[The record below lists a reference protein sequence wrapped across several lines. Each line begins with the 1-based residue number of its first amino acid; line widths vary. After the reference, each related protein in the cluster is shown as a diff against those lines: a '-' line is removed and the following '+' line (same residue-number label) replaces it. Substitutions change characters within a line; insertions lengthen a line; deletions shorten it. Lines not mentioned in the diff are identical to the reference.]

1 MQPTVYPLV
10 LSFGNENLLPFIT
23 KRKNTFGIKRAVLP
37 PKHKSEKNTF
47 GQYSP
52 KNHKSEKDIPTKT
65 QVGRKHS
72 QALREDIL
80 KYSHSHTH
88 LRPLVP
94 HLCLLA
100 PIVIMTFFS
109 PKLLTE

>member
-1 MQPTVYPLV
+1 MGST
-10 LSFGNENLLPFIT
+10 
-23 KRKNTFGIKRAVLP
+23 P
-37 PKHKSEKNTF
+37 PK
-47 GQYSP
+47 
-52 KNHKSEKDIPTKT
+52 HKSEKDIPTKT

-80 KYSHSHTH
+80 KYSRSHRH

-100 PIVIMTFFS
+100 PIVIKTFFLPQTLDWVNNVGGIVEISVFAQVEQLCVS
-109 PKLLTE
+109 PAHIRELMLMELWIGLVT